1 MFHSIFSENPRRSM
15 IKAEEL
21 EIFKAFIDSSK
32 TRKWLDKE
40 ILIGRQTLTPENYF
54 YGKDLDPDLFGE
66 YLPQHAGTVRLF
78 LQCKSR
84 DGKYFTERH
93 FNSRQYVLMLS
104 GSGKTSIL
112 YGGWILLT

>member
-40 ILIGRQTLTPENYF
+40 ILIGRQTLTPEILINY
-54 YGKDLDPDLFGE
+54 
-66 YLPQHAGTVRLF
+66 
-78 LQCKSR
+78 
-84 DGKYFTERH
+84 
-93 FNSRQYVLMLS
+93 N
-104 GSGKTSIL
+104 
-112 YGGWILLT
+112 